1 MLELGVPIAIA
12 AVTGLA
18 ALTNRLHSRIHELD
32 RRVDGIELRVAEQ
45 YVSKSDLNEIMTRV
59 EGHMERIENK
69 LDRISLQQR

>member
-45 YVSKSDLNEIMTRV
+45 YVSKTDLSEIMSRV

>member
-12 AVTGLA
+12 AVTGLG
-18 ALTNRLHSRIHELD
+18 ALTNRLHNRIHELD

-45 YVSKSDLNEIMTRV
+45 YVSKTDLSEMMSRV
-59 EGHMERIENK
+59 ESHMERIENK

>member
-45 YVSKSDLNEIMTRV
+45 YVSKTDLSEMMSRV

>member
-18 ALTNRLHSRIHELD
+18 ALTNRLHNRIHELD

-45 YVSKSDLNEIMTRV
+45 YVSKTDLSEIMSRV